1 MEKWDTVR
9 TARRST
15 STSAAGCSQRSAA
28 ADVLLDAGRIQE
40 ARDLLAQV
48 TAEID
53 EIIESPRGKT
63 VSLKKPE

>member
-1 MEKWDTVR
+1 MGYCSDGQKIYQHICCRLLSAVS
-9 TARRST
+9 RS
-15 STSAAGCSQRSAA
+15 RE
-28 ADVLLDAGRIQE
+28 LLDAGRIQE

-53 EIIESPRGKT
+53 EIIENPRGKT